1 MTFDIVTIFP
11 AMIEQPLAAGVLGR
25 AIERG
30 TLDVKVRDLRDFTT
44 DRHRVVDD
52 VPYGGGPGMV
62 LKPEPIFRALD
73 AIEAERG
80 TPLTV
85 ILTSPQGM
93 RFTQVEAQRLSGL
106 EHIVLLCGRYE
117 GFDDRVRERVT
128 EELSIGDYVLTGGEL
143 PALVVLDAVARF
155 VPGVVGD
162 GQSVAADSF
171 SRGLLDFPQFTR
183 PAEIACRSIVEAER
197 DVGHAN
203 SDVGS
208 AKSARVSATRDGS
221 AKASAE
227 RMLKVPDVLLSG
239 NHAEIRRWRKR
250 EALIRTLDRRP
261 DLLEDAS
268 LDDEEEQMLRELQDG
283 RIGELRKGK
292 AEGDGS

>member
-11 AMIEQPLAAGVLGR
+11 AMIEQPLAAGILGR

-30 TLDVKVRDLRDFTT
+30 TLDVKVRDLRDYTT

-62 LKPEPIFRALD
+62 LKPDPIFRALD

-85 ILTSPQGM
+85 IMMSPQGAQ
-93 RFTQVEAQRLSGL
+93 FTQAEAQRLSGA
-106 EHIVLLCGRYE
+106 EHVVLLCGRYE
-117 GFDDRVRERVT
+117 GFDDRVRERAT
-128 EELSIGDYVLTGGEL
+128 AELSIGDYVLTGGEL
-143 PALVVLDAVARF
+143 PALVVLDAIARF

-162 GQSVAADSF
+162 EQSVVEDSF

-183 PAEIACRSIVEAER
+183 PAEIAMRSAPAEA
-197 DVGHAN
+197 
-203 SDVGS
+203 GS
-208 AKSARVSATRDGS
+208 AKDEAGS
-221 AKASAE
+221 TKASAE
-227 RMLKVPDVLLSG
+227 GASKALAGRVPASAERVLKVPDVLLSG

-250 EALIRTLDRRP
+250 EALSRTLDRRP
-261 DLLEDAS
+261 DLLDGAT
-268 LDDEEEQMLRELQDG
+268 LDEEEVEMLRELKGAKHG
-283 RIGELRKGK
+283 R
-292 AEGDGS
+292 D

>member
-11 AMIEQPLAAGVLGR
+11 AMIEQPLAAGILGR

-30 TLDVKVRDLRDFTT
+30 TLDVKVRDLRDYTT

-85 ILTSPQGM
+85 IMMSPQGAP
-93 RFTQVEAQRLSGL
+93 FTQAEAQRLSGA
-106 EHIVLLCGRYE
+106 EHVVLLCGRYE
-117 GFDDRVRERVT
+117 GFDDRVRERAT
-128 EELSIGDYVLTGGEL
+128 AELSIGDYVLTGGEL
-143 PALVVLDAVARF
+143 PALVVLDAIARF

-162 GQSVAADSF
+162 EQSVAEDSF

-183 PAEIACRSIVEAER
+183 PAEIAMRSAPAEPR
-197 DVGHAN
+197 GAGEGGTGDGN
-203 SDVGS
+203 
-208 AKSARVSATRDGS
+208 ATGDTGR
-221 AKASAE
+221 AKALAD
-227 RMLKVPDVLLSG
+227 RVLKVPDVLLSG

-250 EALIRTLDRRP
+250 EALSRTLDRRP
-261 DLLEDAS
+261 DLLDGAT
-268 LDDEEEQMLRELQDG
+268 LDEEEVEMLRELKGAKHG
-283 RIGELRKGK
+283 R
-292 AEGDGS
+292 D

>member
-1 MTFDIVTIFP
+1 VTIDIVTIFP

-30 TLDVKVRDLRDFTT
+30 TLDVKVRDLRDFTS

-62 LKPEPIFRALD
+62 LKPDPIFRALD
-73 AIEAERG
+73 AVEAERG

-85 ILTSPQGM
+85 VMMSPQGR
-93 RFTQVEAQRLSGL
+93 RFTQAEARRLSGL
-106 EHIVLLCGRYE
+106 PHLVLLCGRYE

-128 EELSIGDYVLTGGEL
+128 EEMSIGDYVLTGGEL
-143 PALVVLDAVARF
+143 PALVILDAVARF

-162 GQSVAADSF
+162 GQSVVEDSF

-183 PAEIACRSIVEAER
+183 PPAIGAF
-197 DVGHAN
+197 
-203 SDVGS
+203 
-208 AKSARVSATRDGS
+208 RVP
-221 AKASAE
+221 E
-227 RMLKVPDVLLSG
+227 VLLSG

-250 EALIRTLDRRP
+250 EALSRTLERRP
-261 DLLEDAS
+261 DLLEDAA
-268 LDDEEEQMLRELQDG
+268 LDDEEREMLRELKGARHG
-283 RIGELRKGK
+283 R
-292 AEGDGS
+292 D